1 MLTARRLSCIAG
13 ATVLAVS
20 VAAAGCSSDATR
32 APSAVPSAAS
42 ATTATAAPPPAV
54 PPPMSDHDQIRQAI
68 NAVQDAY
75 NTQNWVAYKELICP
89 KMAEKFNGPVMEML
103 KKTRADNGL
112 TQVIAISNIVIT
124 EPNATAQLDA
134 QSEVS
139 GRQSVTMKL
148 SRDQDGWKVCMLP

>member
-1 MLTARRLSCIAG
+1 MTTTRRLSCIAG
-13 ATVLAVS
+13 AAALAISIV
-20 VAAAGCSSDATR
+20 GCGREATP
-32 APSAVPSAAS
+32 APSATSSAAS
-42 ATTATAAPPPAV
+42 AAAGTTTPAPAV
-54 PPPMSDHDQIRQAI
+54 PPPLSDDDQIRQAI

-89 KMAEKFNGPVMEML
+89 KMAESFNGPVMEML

-148 SRDQDGWKVCMLP
+148 ARDQDGWKVCMLS